1 MTGTEGQSVNM
12 GARTASCSF
21 PDITGA
27 WDLRQILTVCQ
38 QQQGKCFQEQAQML
52 RSAPE
57 GCSAVAQAV
66 AGAFS
71 DSGHLLILC
80 ALIRVM
86 MLCRD
91 SEEAPDKHSSWE

>member
-12 GARTASCSF
+12 GARTASRSF

-52 RSAPE
+52 RSAPRAALLWLKLWQE
-57 GCSAVAQAV
+57 PALTAV
-66 AGAFS
+66 
-71 DSGHLLILC
+71 IY
-80 ALIRVM
+80 
-86 MLCRD
+86 
-91 SEEAPDKHSSWE
+91 